1 MGAQPCVHWC
11 PDYGLHLAGHRGVSA
26 TLWERQP
33 VLSVPFYL
41 LSAPRVLW
49 SLSSLTKNG
58 NLTLGSERT
67 LVHQGILGSPF
78 FPSLCCWVYEG
89 GMDRKRHGKSC
100 KVGIINRDLHSV
112 ESHLSS
118 YN

>member
-1 MGAQPCVHWC
+1 MGAQLCVHWC
-11 PDYGLHLAGHRGVSA
+11 PDYGLHLAGHRGDRA

-33 VLSVPFYL
+33 VLRVPFYL
-41 LSAPRVLW
+41 LTAPRVLW

-100 KVGIINRDLHSV
+100 KVGIINRDLHSL
-112 ESHLSS
+112 ESFLPFCS
-118 YN
+118 